1 MVYKLGAG
9 GWRVGPTCDA
19 PRTCKERARYLI
31 LRAKRGALEKHM
43 KKKRRPL
50 EKQNKKKKEP
60 SEKKNKAP
68 KVSNMEALASER
80 VAHEEKHEGHRP
92 VLRKALRGGISKSI
106 IQRPC
111 QFLATNAHKMAPTT
125 TLECPHEGP
134 SVVLSRCWPRVMF
147 RTL

>member
-1 MVYKLGAG
+1 MPPGHARSFGFGNEGLRLKVWGMGVMVYKLGAG

-80 VAHEEKHEGHRP
+80 VA
-92 VLRKALRGGISKSI
+92 RKQ
-106 IQRPC
+106 QR
-111 QFLATNAHKMAPTT
+111 
-125 TLECPHEGP
+125 
-134 SVVLSRCWPRVMF
+134 
-147 RTL
+147 